1 MNGFEDNSNASALDV
16 LPLPPGEASR
26 TRNQDEERQVRNR
39 KRLTLSAM
47 CLATFIAILDTTV
60 VNLALHAIQ
69 ADLHASLAAL
79 QWVVDAYNLAYASFI
94 LTGGALGDLFGRRR
108 VFAAGIVLFTLGSV
122 LCAVSPNAT
131 TLIVGRAIAGLGSAL
146 QLPSALAILA
156 VAFPEARERAHAI
169 ALWGGFN
176 GLALAIGPTAGGF
189 LVDWFGWRSIF
200 YLVLPFGIAVLALT
214 YLGVS
219 ESSNPEGR
227 RLDFPGQL
235 LAVAGLGL
243 LALTFIEGPSH
254 GWSSPW
260 IRYSAFVCVACLV
273 AFWKVERFRRG
284 GLLEFEVFG
293 NRMFRAAFADATLMT
308 FGVYSLLF
316 LFPLYLQG
324 IRGDSAILTGIM
336 LLPLSLT
343 YFAVSPF
350 AGRLLLAFGPR
361 AAIAT
366 GMCMIGAGMFSLA
379 PLTEASGY
387 SRMLPGLFAVGAGLG
402 FITGPILT
410 VAVSSLPHERSGMS
424 SALVNVGRM
433 VGATLGVA
441 ILGSFFHAHAG
452 HAAANPGPFLHGM
465 RRALL
470 AAGAAEV
477 MGALI
482 AFTGLRGNL

>member
-1 MNGFEDNSNASALDV
+1 M
-16 LPLPPGEASR
+16 PPPEEAGR
-26 TRNQDEERQVRNR
+26 TRNRDEESRIRNR
-39 KRLTLSAM
+39 KRLTLTAM

-69 ADLHASLAAL
+69 ADLRASLASL
-79 QWVVDAYNLAYASFI
+79 QWVVDAYNVAYASFI

-108 VFAAGIVLFTLGSV
+108 VFATGIGLFTLGSV
-122 LCAVSPNAT
+122 LCAVSPNAA
-131 TLIVGRAIAGLGSAL
+131 TLIAGRAIAGLGSAL
-146 QLPSALAILA
+146 QLPGALAILA
-156 VAFPEARERAHAI
+156 VTFPDARERAHAI

-200 YLVLPFGIAVLALT
+200 YLVLPFGIAVLLLT
-214 YLGVS
+214 YRGIS
-219 ESSNPEGR
+219 ESSHPESR
-227 RLDFPGQL
+227 RLDLPGQL

-254 GWSSPW
+254 GWSSWW
-260 IRYSAFVCVACLV
+260 IRSSALACAACLL
-273 AFWKVERFRRG
+273 AFWKVERSRPG

-293 NRMFRAAFADATLMT
+293 NRMFRAAFADAVLMT

-316 LFPLYLQG
+316 IFPLYLQG
-324 IRGDSAILTGIM
+324 IRGDSAILTGAM

-343 YFAVSPF
+343 FFAVSPF
-350 AGRLLLAFGPR
+350 AGRLLIAFGPR
-361 AAIAT
+361 ATIAT
-366 GMCMIGAGMFSLA
+366 GMSLIGAGMFALA
-379 PLTEASGY
+379 QLTPSSSY
-387 SRMLPGLFAVGAGLG
+387 LWMLPGLLGVGVGLG
-402 FITGPILT
+402 CITGPIPT
-410 VAVSSLPHERSGMS
+410 VAVSSVPHERSGMS

-441 ILGSFFHAHAG
+441 ILGSFFGAHAG

-470 AAGAAEV
+470 GAGTAEV
-477 MGALI
+477 TGALI
-482 AFTGLRGNL
+482 ALTGLPGNL